1 MLTLKYYTCFQDLID
16 KIYIFISVL
25 SILSFAC
32 KPYKLKYELIF
43 NQCFTLYFYTFIAKI
58 CSLHLIH

>member
-25 SILSFAC
+25 SILSFSC
-32 KPYKLKYELIF
+32 KPYKIEI
-43 NQCFTLYFYTFIAKI
+43 
-58 CSLHLIH
+58 